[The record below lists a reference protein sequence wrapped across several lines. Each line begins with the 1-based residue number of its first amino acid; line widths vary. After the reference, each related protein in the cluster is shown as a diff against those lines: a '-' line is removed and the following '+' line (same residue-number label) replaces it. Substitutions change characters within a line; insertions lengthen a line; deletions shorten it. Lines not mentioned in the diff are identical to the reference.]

1 MQKERKHK
9 GRREEEKKKK
19 KAKKKGIEDLQKA
32 KGESSIEVS
41 PLYRQADA
49 RWLLLIN
56 IQP

>member
-1 MQKERKHK
+1 MKESEKK
-9 GRREEEKKKK
+9 GKKKKK